1 MRQFSKTKPM
11 SSLVKQAKISHRCLY
26 SKLSVTTVDLVK
38 EVKTFETID
47 LEINSWPYFNLFL

>member
-1 MRQFSKTKPM
+1 M
-11 SSLVKQAKISHRCLY
+11 SSFVKQAKISHRCLY